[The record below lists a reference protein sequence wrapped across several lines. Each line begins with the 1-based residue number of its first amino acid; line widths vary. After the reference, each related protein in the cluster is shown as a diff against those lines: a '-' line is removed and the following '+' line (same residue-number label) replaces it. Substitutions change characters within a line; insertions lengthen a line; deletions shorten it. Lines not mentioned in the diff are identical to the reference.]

1 MRADFERLDAKR
13 LPLRIGRED
22 HSGEPAK
29 HEREK
34 EQSGREEAGF
44 WNAAG

>member
-1 MRADFERLDAKR
+1 MRADFERQDTKR

-22 HSGEPAK
+22 NAGEPAK

-34 EQSGREEAGF
+34 QQSGRGEAGF